1 MRYVKIFSLLAIV
14 TLVTIATAAW
24 LFGDLGESP
33 FDQCVHAMEAD
44 GASSA
49 IAIASKEKILTYLI
63 FLSLNSI

>member
-14 TLVTIATAAW
+14 ILVTIATAVW

-49 IAIASKEKILTYLI
+49 IAIDICGHRKL
-63 FLSLNSI
+63 